1 MSEASSHK
9 PGPAALSGLGSPA
22 RGSSD
27 GLRSDPMLA
36 STDGQNTVIS
46 SRPPAAALPFTG
58 SMPPLDSGSQLEG
71 ERLGQFILEKFI
83 GGGGMGVVFRALDT
97 TLNREVAVKVL
108 SRNQSADE
116 EALRRFRNE
125 AQSAARLNHDNIARV
140 HYVGEDRGVHYI
152 VFEFI
157 EGVNI
162 RDMVERRGPLP
173 LDEAVSY
180 TFQIAQALE
189 HASQRDVIHR
199 DIKPSNV
206 LVTPDG
212 KAKLVDMGLA
222 RLNQVAHA
230 NNDLTAS
237 GVTLGTFD
245 YISPEQAR
253 DPRSADVRSDL
264 YSLGCSFFY
273 MLTGRP
279 PFPEGTVLQKLLQH
293 QADIP
298 IDPRTLRPDLPLEIT
313 RILTRLLAKNPA
325 QRYQQPIELTD
336 ELAAIGEKLGM
347 QLSSPRTVWVPPKP
361 LPTARWRRHLP
372 WALPL
377 AALCLIVLIL
387 DAFWTAGSYDEV
399 ESRPAMP
406 AGTLRTSPPLAARNV
421 PLPPAKPTSDDSTKR
436 QPDKLLE
443 KPIGESPSI
452 ESADKTSDP
461 PASAA
466 NAAAANLPILP
477 TEPVSWRQRLAELS
491 WGAGVNMGELTARAS
506 SNLSSQ
512 LGPQSLGSLSEL
524 QISGEKS
531 RPHGLRQPAAQTTPS
546 SREGLLIVGEN
557 ESGPRTYASLHAACG
572 DAKSGDTIELR
583 FNGRR
588 VEKPIA
594 LPNLKLTICAGQNYQ
609 PVVVFRPQLD
619 PFKFMPSS
627 TSMLTIA
634 GGQLNVKNVHW
645 ELDLPRN
652 VPPDWALFETRR
664 ADLLRFEKCSFTI
677 RNASLGLA
685 AYHAGVA
692 FFDIKAAPGT
702 GTMAMDPNAEDE
714 HTLNIDLEDC
724 IARGEATF
732 VRTNELQAL
741 KLTWQN
747 GLLATSERLL
757 VAAGGA
763 SQPKVRRYLRLDL
776 RHVTVMAH
784 NGMALLTNSESEPY
798 QLRAEFN
805 CNDSILVS
813 TAKPP
818 LIEQR
823 GSDSVEEF
831 SSHLQWSG
839 DRNDFSGFDILWR
852 ILNNAGETASKQM
865 RFEDWQRYW
874 ADRSHFATKDA
885 VVWKNFPS
893 AQQIFHAHTPSDYA
907 LETGQANNPALGAAA
922 DGSNLGSILGQLPL
936 LPANPPTDD
945 KLEGRGA
952 RPIPRPL
959 DGS

>member
-1 MSEASSHK
+1 MSEASSPK
-9 PGPAALSGLGSPA
+9 PGSAAPSGSGAPPRTGGEGSNSV
-22 RGSSD
+22 R
-27 GLRSDPMLA
+27 A
-36 STDGQNTVIS
+36 SAPTDGQMTVIS
-46 SRPPAAALPFTG
+46 SRPPAPGLPFATG
-58 SMPPLDSGSQLEG
+58 MPPLDSGNLLEG

-83 GGGGMGVVFRALDT
+83 GGGGMGVVFRAHDT

-108 SRNQSADE
+108 SRNQSTDE

-162 RDMVERRGPLP
+162 RDMVEQRGPLP

-180 TFQIAQALE
+180 TYQIAQALE

-298 IDPRTLRPDLPLEIT
+298 PDPRSLRPELPLGTT
-313 RILTRLLAKNPA
+313 RILHRLLAKNPV
-325 QRYQQPIELTD
+325 QRYQQPCELID
-336 ELAAIGEKLGM
+336 ELAALGEQLGM
-347 QLSSPRTVWVPPKP
+347 QLSSSRTIWVPPRP
-361 LPTARWRRHLP
+361 IPAARWQHHLP
-372 WALPL
+372 WAVPL
-377 AALCLIVLIL
+377 AALCLIVLAL
-387 DAFWTAGSYDEV
+387 DNFWAAGNYE
-399 ESRPAMP
+399 E
-406 AGTLRTSPPLAARNV
+406 
-421 PLPPAKPTSDDSTKR
+421 
-436 QPDKLLE
+436 
-443 KPIGESPSI
+443 GESQPLISV
-452 ESADKTSDP
+452 ATRRDV
-461 PASAA
+461 
-466 NAAAANLPILP
+466 PILP
-477 TEPVSWRQRLAELS
+477 GRGVKSAAPLGANGNPETTLPDETGEKPAKAIPAPDSAEDVSDEPDGTATLPPKGSAEPMSWRQRLAELS
-491 WGAGVNMGELTARAS
+491 WGVGVNLGELTARAS
-506 SNLSSQ
+506 ANLGSQ
-512 LGPQSLGSLSEL
+512 LAPQTLGSPADL
-524 QISGEKS
+524 QISGAQS
-531 RPHGLRQPAAQTTPS
+531 RPRELREPAAQNTPE
-546 SREGLLIVGEN
+546 REGLLIVSDGET
-557 ESGPRTYASLHAACG
+557 GPHIYASLHAACG

-583 FNGRR
+583 YNGRR
-588 VEKPIA
+588 LEKPIA
-594 LPNLKLTICAGQNYQ
+594 ISNLKLTICAGQDYQ
-609 PVVVFRPQLD
+609 PIVVFHPQLD
-619 PFKFMPSS
+619 PFRFLPSS
-627 TSMLTIA
+627 PGMLSIA
-634 GGQLNVKNVHW
+634 GGQLNVKSVHW

-652 VPPDWALFETRR
+652 VPADWTLFETRR
-664 ADLLRFEKCSFTI
+664 ADSLRFEKCSFTV

-702 GTMAMDPNAEDE
+702 GTMAMDPNAEDD
-714 HTLNIDLEDC
+714 HTVNIDLEDC

-732 VRTNELQAL
+732 VRTNELQAVN
-741 KLTWQN
+741 LTWRN

-763 SQPKVRRYLRLDL
+763 SQPNQRRHLRLDL
-776 RHVTVMAH
+776 RHVTAMVH
-784 NGMALLTNSESEPY
+784 NGVALLTNSESEPY
-798 QLRAEFN
+798 QLRTEINF
-805 CNDSILVS
+805 NDSIVVS

-831 SSHLQWSG
+831 LSQFQWSG
-839 DRNDFSGFDILWR
+839 DRNDFAGFDIFWR
-852 ILNNAGETASKQM
+852 ILNNAGETASKQL

-874 ADRSHFATKDA
+874 ADRSHFAAKDS
-885 VVWKNFPS
+885 VLWKNLPG
-893 AQQIFHAHTPSDYA
+893 AQRAFHTHTPSDYA
-907 LETGQANNPALGAAA
+907 LETSMPDNPALRAAA
-922 DGSNLGSILGQLPL
+922 DGSNLGCVAGQLPL
-936 LPANPPTDD
+936 LPADPPNDD
-945 KLEGRGA
+945 KSERRSK
-952 RPIPRPL
+952 RPTNRES
-959 DGS
+959 DGP